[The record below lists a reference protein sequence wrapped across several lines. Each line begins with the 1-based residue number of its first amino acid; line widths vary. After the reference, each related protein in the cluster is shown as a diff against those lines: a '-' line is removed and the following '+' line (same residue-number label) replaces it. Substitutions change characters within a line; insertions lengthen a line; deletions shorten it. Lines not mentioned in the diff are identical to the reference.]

1 MELNGKTSQAMTKK
15 TSIGGNGL
23 ASGLYKYLCLGKEL
37 RKDTAKAALPE
48 NRQRMPGEKC
58 TLSHFLMS
66 EPIAWLG
73 EQTERTQV
81 CDTAGDM
88 AQPKNPGK
96 NTSTFKSSIKSR
108 EKGIN

>member
-1 MELNGKTSQAMTKK
+1 M
-15 TSIGGNGL
+15 
-23 ASGLYKYLCLGKEL
+23 
-37 RKDTAKAALPE
+37 
-48 NRQRMPGEKC
+48 
-58 TLSHFLMS
+58 LSHFLMS

-73 EQTERTQV
+73 EQTEQTQV

-96 NTSTFKSSIKSR
+96 NTSAFKSSIKSR